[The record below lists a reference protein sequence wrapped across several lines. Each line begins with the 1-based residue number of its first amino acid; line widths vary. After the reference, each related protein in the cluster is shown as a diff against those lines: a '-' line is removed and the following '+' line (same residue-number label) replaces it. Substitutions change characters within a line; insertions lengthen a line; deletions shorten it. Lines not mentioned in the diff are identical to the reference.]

1 MCHHVCKQKEGEKQ
15 DSMERERERE
25 RDFIKKTEEQFEQYE

>member
-25 RDFIKKTEEQFEQYE
+25 RERFLKTEEWYE